1 MAQTSTLETALAHA
15 RTLLFAEPA
24 LAGHQAEAILEAV
37 PGHPAAL
44 FVLGAARRRL
54 GAYEAARSVLE
65 PLAAAQPQAPAVHVE
80 WALTQ
85 AALGLTGSA
94 IVSLRRALSL
104 KADLS
109 GGWRLLGD
117 LLHTAGDGG
126 EADAAYAR
134 HVEQAVHD
142 PALMQAGRALAQG
155 ELPVAEALL
164 RARLAEHPTDVAA
177 LRMLAELGT
186 RLGRDAEAQTLL
198 ETCLERMPSFT
209 PARHNLAVV
218 LFRQSRAEAALT
230 HLERLLASDPNNPT
244 YRSLKAA
251 CLALIAEYD
260 RAIEIYEPLLAQFP
274 QQPKVWL
281 SYGHALKTA
290 GHRPRA
296 IAAYRAAAAQN
307 PGLGEAYWS
316 LANMKSAAFAC
327 EEVETVRHQLER
339 PDLPVEDR
347 YHFHYT
353 LGHVLEQAADYA
365 ESFRHYAEGAR
376 LRRSEIEYDAGQTTT
391 RLRRIRTLMTA
402 DFFAERADV
411 GCTDEAPIFIVGLP
425 RSGSTLIEQ
434 ILSSHSQVE
443 GTLELPEIIDIA
455 HDLGRRGGGEDLY
468 PAVLA
473 DLPPDAFADL
483 GARFLERTR
492 IYRKTARPIFI
503 DKMPN
508 NFVHV
513 GLIHLILPRA
523 RIIDAR
529 RGAMAACFSAF
540 KQHFARGQHFSYDLR
555 ELGLYYRDYVALMD
569 HFDRAL
575 PGRVHRVL
583 YEETIE
589 DLEGQ
594 TRRLL
599 DYCSLDFEP
608 ACLRFHEN
616 TRAVRTASSEQVR
629 QPIYREGL
637 GQWRRYAAWLSPL
650 ETALAEPD
658 EADS

>member
-1 MAQTSTLETALAHA
+1 MAQTSTLETALARA
-15 RTLLFAEPA
+15 RALLSADPA
-24 LAGHQAEAILEAV
+24 LAARQAEAILETV
-37 PGHPAAL
+37 PDHPAAL

-54 GAYEAARSVLE
+54 GVYDAARSVLE
-65 PLAAAQPQAPAVHVE
+65 PLAAAQPHAPAVHLE

-85 AALGLTGSA
+85 AALDRLRPAIGSLQHA
-94 IVSLRRALSL
+94 VSLKPELPGA
-104 KADLS
+104 
-109 GGWRLLGD
+109 WRLLGD
-117 LLHTAGDGG
+117 WLHRLGDRT
-126 EADAAYAR
+126 EADAAYAC

-155 ELPVAEALL
+155 ELPQAEAGL
-164 RARLAEHPTDVAA
+164 RARLGEQPTDVAA

-186 RLGRDAEAQTLL
+186 RLGRDAEAQSML
-198 ETCLERMPSFT
+198 ETCLELMPSFT
-209 PARHNLAVV
+209 AARHNLAVV
-218 LFRQSRAEAALT
+218 LFRQNRAEDALV
-230 HLERLLASDPNNPT
+230 HLDQLLGKDPHNPN
-244 YRSLKAA
+244 YRSLEAA

-260 RAIEIYEPLLAQFP
+260 RAVEIYERLLAEHP

-307 PGLGEAYWS
+307 PSLGEAYWS
-316 LANMKSAAFAC
+316 LANMKSAAFAA
-327 EEVETVRHQLER
+327 EEVEVARRQLER
-339 PDLPVEDR
+339 PDLSVEDR

-353 LGHVLEQAADYA
+353 LGYVLEQAGDYA
-365 ESFRHYAEGAR
+365 DSFKHYAEGAR
-376 LRRSEIEYDAGQTTT
+376 LRRSEIDYDAAQTTM
-391 RLRRIRTLMTA
+391 RLQRIRSLMTA
-402 DFFAERADV
+402 AFFAEREGL
-411 GCTDEAPIFIVGLP
+411 GCMDEAPIFIVGLP

-434 ILSSHSQVE
+434 ILSSHSEVE
-443 GTLELPEIIDIA
+443 GTLELPTIIDLA
-455 HDLGRRGGGEDLY
+455 HELGRRGSGEDFY

-473 DLPPDAFADL
+473 DLSPDTFADL
-483 GARFLERTR
+483 GACFLKRTR
-492 IYRKTARPIFI
+492 IYRKTSRPIFI

-513 GLIHLILPRA
+513 GMIHLILPRA

-569 HFDRAL
+569 HFDGVL
-575 PGRVHRVL
+575 PGCVHRVQ
-583 YEETIE
+583 YETTVE

-599 DYCSLDFEP
+599 DACRLDFQP

-629 QPIYREGL
+629 QPIYRDGL
-637 GQWRRYAAWLSPL
+637 DQWRRYAPWLSRL
-650 ETALAEPD
+650 ESALAEPED
-658 EADS
+658 ADA